1 MSEKTIVQ
9 ALAAVMGDVRAVGKT
24 GRNSAQNY
32 NFRGIDA
39 VVNAVGPA
47 LREHGVVVIPEVLN
61 HSHETVS
68 SANGKAMGHVVVRV
82 AYTFV
87 GPAGDDLTATVIGEA
102 MDYGD
107 KATAKAMS
115 VAFRTALLQSLALPT
130 DEPDPDSESFE
141 RADQS
146 ARRAP
151 AGKVSGADDARV
163 PDLVDEFTAVRSEED
178 LAAVSQK
185 VSAMDVGDEGR
196 NTLRDAYRAAKAQLE
211 AQKKAEEAA

>member
-1 MSEKTIVQ
+1 MSESKSAVHE

-47 LREHGVVVIPEVLN
+47 LREHGVVVIPEVLE
-61 HSHETVS
+61 HSHETIS

-87 GPAGDDLTATVIGEA
+87 GPGGDTLTSTVVGEA

-141 RADQS
+141 RAEQP
-146 ARRAP
+146 ARHAAP
-151 AGKVSGADDARV
+151 GKVSGGDDARV
-163 PDLVDEFTAVRSEED
+163 PDLVDEFEAAQSDAD
-178 LAAVSQK
+178 LTAVSQK
-185 VSAMDVGDEGR
+185 VAAMDIGDDGR
-196 NTLRDAYRAAKAQLE
+196 NTLREAYRAAKGRLGN
-211 AQKKAEEAA
+211 